1 MSNMSTFQLGI
12 LLAFMAFLAIAV
24 LLFAGVIPGFR
35 TPTGGY
41 GGEVTLWA
49 TIPDPVIR
57 PIIDQINQAHSK
69 EFTLRYVAQNAETYE
84 QTLIDALASGNGPDI
99 FTLPQDLIVKHENK
113 IFVIPFDSISERSFK
128 DMFAEGGEL
137 YLTKDGIIALPLL
150 IDPIVMYWNR
160 DIFSGAGLSNPPAYW
175 DEFLTLSPALTKI
188 DQSKNVL
195 RATIA
200 AGAFDN
206 ITNAKDILALL
217 FIQAGST
224 IIMRGEQGF
233 FSTLLER
240 NAANQSPAESAL
252 RFYTEF
258 SNPSQNIYSWNRA
271 LPASHDM
278 FTRGDLAV
286 YFGYASE
293 RDGIAKK
300 NPHLNFDVA
309 PVPQIRDEKVRKAF
323 GNMTGLAIAKNSQNI
338 QTAFSAAYLMTG
350 SDIAGDIAQ
359 VLNLPPARRDLLSQK
374 PTDAFGAVFYDSALI
389 ARAWLDP
396 NPKETYTI
404 WKEMIEGVSSGR
416 LKVGEAVFSA
426 SQQLGALH
434 PNQ

>member
-1 MSNMSTFQLGI
+1 MSTFQLGI
-12 LLAFMAFLAIAV
+12 LIAFMAFLAIAV

-57 PIIDQINQAHSK
+57 PIIDRVNQEHSK
-69 EFTLRYVAQNAETYE
+69 EFTLRYVAQNKATYE
-84 QTLIDALASGNGPDI
+84 QVLIDALASGKGPDI
-99 FTLPQDLIVKHENK
+99 FALPQDLIVKHEDK
-113 IFVIPFDSISERSFK
+113 IFTIPFASLSERTFK
-128 DMFAEGGEL
+128 DTFAEEGEL
-137 YLTKDGIIALPLL
+137 YLTKEGVIALPFS

-160 DIFSGAGLSNPPAYW
+160 DIFSGEGLSNPPLYW
-175 DEFLTLSPALTKI
+175 DEFLTLSPALTNI

-195 RATIA
+195 RATVA
-200 AGAFDN
+200 LGAFDN
-206 ITNAKDILALL
+206 IDNAKDILALL
-217 FIQAGST
+217 FLQAGST
-224 IIMRGEQGF
+224 IISRGEQGF
-233 FSTLLER
+233 SPTLLER
-240 NAANQSPAESAL
+240 NTANQSPAESAL

-271 LPASHDM
+271 LPSSRDM

-293 RDGIAKK
+293 RDAILKK
-300 NPHLNFDVA
+300 NPHLNVDVA
-309 PVPQIRDEKVRKAF
+309 LVPQIRDEKVRKTF
-323 GNMTGLAIAKNSQNI
+323 GRMTGLAIAQNSKNI

-350 SDIAGDIAQ
+350 PDIGGAIAEA
-359 VLNLPPARRDLLSQK
+359 LTLPPARRDLLSKK

-389 ARAWLDP
+389 SRAWLDP
-396 NPKETYTI
+396 DPKETYTI

-416 LKVGEAVFSA
+416 FKVGEALFSA
-426 SQQLGALH
+426 SQQLGSLRS
-434 PNQ
+434 NQ